1 MGKGLGH
8 LAAQMKDLIKNW
20 IEIKILKIP
29 QMMKISSYSVLNHM
43 YLEYVIK

>member
-8 LAAQMKDLIKNW
+8 LAAQMKDFTKNW

-29 QMMKISSYSVLNHM
+29 QINDENSISDHL